1 MSTPLERLHD
11 EKQQNDENIEKLIAF
26 MESSTFET
34 ISQKF
39 INPTGGPK
47 NPTSDYEG
55 IQQNSRIQA

>member
-34 ISQKF
+34 IS
-39 INPTGGPK
+39 
-47 NPTSDYEG
+47 G
-55 IQQNSRIQA
+55 IQQSA